1 MGCDERKAA
10 GFSASAQHRRDVAL
24 SHEVLSLLV
33 QNAQC
38 GLAGWAQPSE
48 HCNPPVGGG
57 KANMKRPERAVLKD
71 LAVPVAIGV

>member
-10 GFSASAQHRRDVAL
+10 GFSASAQHRRDIAL
-24 SHEVLSLLV
+24 SHEVLSSLV

-38 GLAGWAQPSE
+38 GLAEWAQASE
-48 HCNPPVGGG
+48 HCNPPVEEG